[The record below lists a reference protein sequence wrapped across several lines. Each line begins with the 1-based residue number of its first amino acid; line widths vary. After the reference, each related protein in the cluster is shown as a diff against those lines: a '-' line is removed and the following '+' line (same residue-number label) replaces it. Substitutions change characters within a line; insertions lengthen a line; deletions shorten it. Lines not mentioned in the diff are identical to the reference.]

1 MQTHLGLSE
10 TDTEYTYTYD
20 ITEEIT
26 AYRHIIRDRKYLQQ
40 QSLTTLSNKPLDS
53 KILQFA
59 EHAQQNKDSH
69 YTHVATH
76 KLSTRI
82 KHTPIFIFEEHRQK
96 TQKHFKQ
103 NKI

>member
-1 MQTHLGLSE
+1 MQTHSGLSE

-20 ITEEIT
+20 ISEEIT
-26 AYRHIIRDRKYLQQ
+26 AYRLIIRDRKYLQQ
-40 QSLTTLSNKPLDS
+40 QSLVTLSNKPLDS
-53 KILQFA
+53 YILEFA

-82 KHTPIFIFEEHRQK
+82 KHTPIFIFEEHKQK